1 MFDPILFPLTAEIKK
16 DKKNDAADEV
26 SGTDATPPPPDQPPV
41 P

>member
-1 MFDPILFPLTAEIKK
+1 MYDPILFPLTAEIKK
-16 DKKNDAADEV
+16 DKKNADEV